1 MEQEL
6 FARAPIPRAYFKM
19 ALPVVL
25 SMLVSLVYN
34 MVDTWFLAQ
43 TQNTALVAG
52 VSLCA
57 PMFTL
62 MVAMGDIF
70 GLGGSSLISRLLGQ
84 GEKQRVRHVSAFCC
98 YGAILWGVLIGAV
111 MLLLRHPILSLLGAK
126 SDTMDSAMA
135 YYCYLALGAPAIIF
149 TLVPSNILRT
159 EGMAVASMV
168 GSITGAL
175 VNIVLDP
182 IFIFGLNMD
191 AGGAALATVLSNVV
205 SAVMFI
211 VLLCTKSRRLS
222 MGLRDCSVQ
231 GAELREILV
240 IGFPASITNLMQS
253 FAMTLTNRFLL
264 PYGTENVAAL
274 GIALKVNMIVMLI
287 LVGFAFGAQSLLG
300 YNYGANN
307 RDRLRGI
314 LKFDILVELVFS
326 AVMTVL
332 FLIAAPQII
341 RIFMSDESVIRAG
354 SRILRCMVITMP
366 LMGII
371 LVCTTLFQ
379 AAGKGMPAF
388 LLSISR
394 QGVAL
399 LLCMVV
405 LSWLFG
411 FYGVILAQ
419 AAADVVSVLLSLV
432 LLKRSNIFKATPH
445 NCVYGL

>member
-34 MVDTWFLAQ
+34 MVDTWFIAQ

-84 GEKQRVRHVSAFCC
+84 GEEKRVRHVSAFCS
-98 YGAILWGVLIGAV
+98 YGAIVWGVLVGAL
-111 MLLLRHPILSLLGAK
+111 MLIFRQPILHLLGAS

-135 YYCYLALGAPAIIF
+135 YYSYLALGAPAIIF

-168 GSITGAL
+168 GSITGTV
-175 VNIVLDP
+175 VNIILDP
-182 IFIFGLNMD
+182 IFIFGLNMG

-205 SAVMFI
+205 SAVLFI
-211 VLLCTKSRRLS
+211 VLLVTKSQRLS
-222 MGLRDCSVQ
+222 VRPGDCSVQ
-231 GAELREILV
+231 GTELREILV
-240 IGFPASITNLMQS
+240 IGVPASITNLMQS
-253 FAMTLTNRFLL
+253 FAMALTNRFLL

-287 LVGFAFGAQSLLG
+287 MVGFAFGAQPLLG

-307 RDRLRGI
+307 RERLRDI
-314 LKFDILVELVFS
+314 LKFDVLVQLVFS
-326 AVMTVL
+326 VVMTVV
-332 FLIAAPQII
+332 FLISAPQII
-341 RIFMSDESVIRAG
+341 RIFMSDGGVIQAG
-354 SRILRCMVITMP
+354 SQILRCMVITMP

-379 AAGKGMPAF
+379 AAGKAMPAF

-394 QGVAL
+394 QGVVL
-399 LLCMVV
+399 LICMVV
-405 LSWLFG
+405 LSAVFG

-419 AAADVVSVLLSLV
+419 AAADVVSVILALV
-432 LLKRSNIFKATPH
+432 LLKRSNILK
-445 NCVYGL
+445 

>member
-34 MVDTWFLAQ
+34 MVDTWFIAQ

-84 GEKQRVRHVSAFCC
+84 GEEKRVRHVSAFCS
-98 YGAILWGVLIGAV
+98 YGAIVWGVLVGAL
-111 MLLLRHPILSLLGAK
+111 MLIFRQPILHLLGAS

-135 YYCYLALGAPAIIF
+135 YYSYLALGAPAIIF

-175 VNIVLDP
+175 VNMILDP
-182 IFIFGLNMD
+182 IFIFGLNMG

-205 SAVMFI
+205 SAVLLM
-211 VLLCTKSRRLS
+211 VLLVAKSQRLS
-222 MGLRDCSVQ
+222 MRLRDCPVQ
-231 GAELREILV
+231 RTELREILV
-240 IGFPASITNLMQS
+240 IGVPASITNLMQS

-287 LVGFAFGAQSLLG
+287 MVGFAFGAQPLLG

-307 RDRLRGI
+307 RERLRDI
-314 LKFDILVELVFS
+314 LKFDVLVQLVFS
-326 AVMTVL
+326 VVMTVV
-332 FLIAAPQII
+332 FLISAPQII
-341 RIFMSDESVIRAG
+341 RIFMSDGGVIQAG

-379 AAGKGMPAF
+379 AAGKAMPAF

-399 LLCMVV
+399 LICMVV
-405 LSWLFG
+405 LSAVFG

-419 AAADVVSVLLSLV
+419 AAADVVSVILALV
-432 LLKRSNIFKATPH
+432 LLKRSDILK
-445 NCVYGL
+445 

>member
-6 FARAPIPRAYFKM
+6 FEKAPVSKAYFKM
-19 ALPVVL
+19 ALPVVM
-25 SMLVSLVYN
+25 SMLVSLVYT
-34 MVDTWFLAQ
+34 MVDTWFIAQ
-43 TQNTALVAG
+43 TQDTALVAG

-70 GLGGSSLISRLLGQ
+70 GLGGSSLISRLLGK
-84 GEKQRVRHVSAFCC
+84 GEEQRVRHVSAFCC
-98 YGAILWGVLIGAV
+98 YGALLWGVLVGAV
-111 MLLLRHPILSLLGAK
+111 MLLLRTPILMLLGAK
-126 SDTMDSAMA
+126 SDTMDSAAA
-135 YYCYLALGAPAIIF
+135 YYSYLALGAPAVIF

-159 EGMAVASMV
+159 EGMAMASMV

-182 IFIFGLNMD
+182 IFLFGLNMG

-211 VLLCTKSRRLS
+211 VLLATRSKKLS
-222 MGLRDCSVQ
+222 MRLRDCSVQ
-231 GAELREILV
+231 GAVLREILV

-253 FAMTLTNRFLL
+253 FAMMLTNRFLL

-287 LVGFAFGAQSLLG
+287 MVGFAFGAQPLLG
-300 YNYGANN
+300 YNYGAGN
-307 RDRLRGI
+307 RARLREI
-314 LKFDILVELVFS
+314 LKFDVLVQLVFS
-326 AVMTVL
+326 GVMTVL
-332 FLIAAPQII
+332 FLWLAPHII
-341 RIFMSDESVIRAG
+341 RIFMSDAGVVQAG

-379 AAGKGMPAF
+379 AAGKAMPAF

-419 AAADVVSVLLSLV
+419 AAADAVSFLLALV
-432 LLKRSNIFKATPH
+432 LLKRSK
-445 NCVYGL
+445 LL

>member
-34 MVDTWFLAQ
+34 MVDTWFIAQ

-70 GLGGSSLISRLLGQ
+70 GLGGSTLISRLLGQ
-84 GEKQRVRHVSAFCC
+84 GEEKRVRHVSAFCS
-98 YGAILWGVLIGAV
+98 YGAIVWGVLVGAL
-111 MLLLRHPILSLLGAK
+111 MLIFRQPILHLLGAS

-135 YYCYLALGAPAIIF
+135 YYSYLALGAPAIIF

-168 GSITGAL
+168 GSITGTV
-175 VNIVLDP
+175 VNIILDP
-182 IFIFGLNMD
+182 IFIFGLNMG

-205 SAVMFI
+205 SAVLLI
-211 VLLCTKSRRLS
+211 VLLVTKSQRLS
-222 MGLRDCSVQ
+222 VRPGDCSVQ
-231 GAELREILV
+231 GTELREILV
-240 IGFPASITNLMQS
+240 IGVPASITNLMQS
-253 FAMTLTNRFLL
+253 FAMALTNRFLL

-287 LVGFAFGAQSLLG
+287 MVGFAFGAQPLLG

-307 RDRLRGI
+307 RERLRDI
-314 LKFDILVELVFS
+314 LKFDVLVQLVFS
-326 AVMTVL
+326 VVMTVV
-332 FLIAAPQII
+332 FLISAPQII
-341 RIFMSDESVIRAG
+341 RMFMSDGGVIQAG
-354 SRILRCMVITMP
+354 SRILRCMVISMP

-379 AAGKGMPAF
+379 AAGKAMPAF

-399 LLCMVV
+399 LICMVV
-405 LSWLFG
+405 LSAVFG

-419 AAADVVSVLLSLV
+419 AAADVVSVILALV
-432 LLKRSNIFKATPH
+432 LLKRSNILK
-445 NCVYGL
+445 

>member
-6 FARAPIPRAYFKM
+6 FARATIPRAYFKM

-34 MVDTWFLAQ
+34 MVDTWFIAQ

-84 GEKQRVRHVSAFCC
+84 GEEKRVRHVSAFCS
-98 YGAILWGVLIGAV
+98 YGAIVWGVLVGAL
-111 MLLLRHPILSLLGAK
+111 MLIFRQPILHLLGAS

-135 YYCYLALGAPAIIF
+135 YYSYLALGAPVIIF

-168 GSITGAL
+168 GSITGTV
-175 VNIVLDP
+175 VNIILDP
-182 IFIFGLNMD
+182 IFIFGLNMG

-205 SAVMFI
+205 SAVLLV
-211 VLLCTKSRRLS
+211 VLLVAKSQRLS
-222 MGLRDCSVQ
+222 VRPGDCSVQ
-231 GAELREILV
+231 GTELREILV
-240 IGFPASITNLMQS
+240 IGVPASITNLMQS

-287 LVGFAFGAQSLLG
+287 MVGFAFGAQPLLG

-307 RDRLRGI
+307 RERLRDI
-314 LKFDILVELVFS
+314 LKFDVLVQLVFS
-326 AVMTVL
+326 VLMTVV
-332 FLIAAPQII
+332 FLISAPQII
-341 RIFMSDESVIRAG
+341 RIFMSDGGVIQAG
-354 SRILRCMVITMP
+354 SRILRCMVISMP

-379 AAGKGMPAF
+379 AAGKAMPAF

-399 LLCMVV
+399 LICMVV
-405 LSWLFG
+405 LSAVFG

-419 AAADVVSVLLSLV
+419 AAADVVSVILALV
-432 LLKRSNIFKATPH
+432 LLKRSNILK
-445 NCVYGL
+445 

>member
-19 ALPVVL
+19 TLPVVL

-34 MVDTWFLAQ
+34 MVDTWFIAQ

-70 GLGGSSLISRLLGQ
+70 GLGGSTLISRLLGQ
-84 GEKQRVRHVSAFCC
+84 GEEKRVRHVSAFCS
-98 YGAILWGVLIGAV
+98 YGAIVWGVLVGAL
-111 MLLLRHPILSLLGAK
+111 MLIFRQPILHLLGAS

-135 YYCYLALGAPAIIF
+135 YYSYLALGAPAIIF

-168 GSITGAL
+168 GSITGTV
-175 VNIVLDP
+175 VNIILDP
-182 IFIFGLNMD
+182 IFIFGLNMG

-205 SAVMFI
+205 SAVRLA
-211 VLLCTKSRRLS
+211 VLLVTKSQRLS
-222 MGLRDCSVQ
+222 VRPGDCSVQ
-231 GAELREILV
+231 GTELREILV
-240 IGFPASITNLMQS
+240 IGVPASITNLMQS

-287 LVGFAFGAQSLLG
+287 MVGFAFGAQPLLG

-307 RDRLRGI
+307 RERLRDI
-314 LKFDILVELVFS
+314 LKFDVLVQLVFS
-326 AVMTVL
+326 VVMTGV
-332 FLIAAPQII
+332 FLISAPQII
-341 RIFMSDESVIRAG
+341 RIFMSDGGVIQAG

-379 AAGKGMPAF
+379 AAGKAMPAF

-399 LLCMVV
+399 LICMMV
-405 LSWLFG
+405 LSAVFG

-419 AAADVVSVLLSLV
+419 AAADVVSVILALV
-432 LLKRSNIFKATPH
+432 LLKRSDILK
-445 NCVYGL
+445 

>member
-6 FARAPIPRAYFKM
+6 FEKAPVSKAYFKM
-19 ALPVVL
+19 ALPVVM

-34 MVDTWFLAQ
+34 MVDTWFIAQ
-43 TQNTALVAG
+43 TQDTALVAG

-70 GLGGSSLISRLLGQ
+70 GLGGSSLLSRLLGK
-84 GEKQRVRHVSAFCC
+84 GEEQRVRHVSAFCC
-98 YGAILWGVLIGAV
+98 YGALLWGILVGAV
-111 MLLLRHPILSLLGAK
+111 MLLLRTPILTLLGAK
-126 SDTMDSAMA
+126 SDTMDSATA
-135 YYCYLALGAPAIIF
+135 YYNYLALGAPAVIF

-159 EGMAVASMV
+159 EGMAMASMV
-168 GSITGAL
+168 GSVTGAL

-182 IFIFGLNMD
+182 IFIFGLNMG

-211 VLLCTKSRRLS
+211 VLLATRSKKLS
-222 MGLRDCSVQ
+222 MRLRDCSVQ

-253 FAMTLTNRFLL
+253 FAMMLTNRFLL

-287 LVGFAFGAQSLLG
+287 MVGFAFGAQPLLG
-300 YNYGANN
+300 YNYGAGN
-307 RDRLRGI
+307 RDRLREI
-314 LKFDILVELVFS
+314 LKFDVLVQLVFS
-326 AVMTVL
+326 GVMTVL
-332 FLIAAPQII
+332 FLWLAPHII
-341 RIFMSDESVIRAG
+341 RIFMSDAGVVQAG
-354 SRILRCMVITMP
+354 SRILRCMVLTMP

-379 AAGKGMPAF
+379 ATGKAMPAF

-419 AAADVVSVLLSLV
+419 AAADAVSFLLALV
-432 LLKRSNIFKATPH
+432 LLKRSGI
-445 NCVYGL
+445 L

>member
-34 MVDTWFLAQ
+34 MVDTWFIAQ

-84 GEKQRVRHVSAFCC
+84 GEEKRVRHVSAFCS
-98 YGAILWGVLIGAV
+98 YGAIVWGVLVGAL
-111 MLLLRHPILSLLGAK
+111 MLIFRQPILHLLGAS

-135 YYCYLALGAPAIIF
+135 YYSYLALGAPAIIF

-175 VNIVLDP
+175 VNMILDP
-182 IFIFGLNMD
+182 IFIFGLNMG

-205 SAVMFI
+205 SAALLM
-211 VLLCTKSRRLS
+211 VLLVAKSQRLS
-222 MGLRDCSVQ
+222 MRLRDCPVQ
-231 GAELREILV
+231 RTELREILV
-240 IGFPASITNLMQS
+240 IGVPASITNLMQS

-287 LVGFAFGAQSLLG
+287 MVGFAFGAQPLLG

-307 RDRLRGI
+307 RKRLRGI
-314 LKFDILVELVFS
+314 LKFDVLVQLAFS
-326 AVMTVL
+326 VVMTVV
-332 FLIAAPQII
+332 FLIFAPQII
-341 RIFMSDESVIRAG
+341 RIFMSDSGVMQAG

-379 AAGKGMPAF
+379 AAGKAMPAF

-399 LLCMVV
+399 LVCMVV
-405 LSWLFG
+405 LSAVFG
-411 FYGVILAQ
+411 LYGVILAQ
-419 AAADVVSVLLSLV
+419 AAADVASVILALV
-432 LLKRSNIFKATPH
+432 LLKRSNILK
-445 NCVYGL
+445 

>member
-34 MVDTWFLAQ
+34 MVDTWFIAQ

-84 GEKQRVRHVSAFCC
+84 GEEQRVRHVSAFCC
-98 YGAILWGVLIGAV
+98 CGAILWGVFIGAL
-111 MLLLRHPILSLLGAK
+111 MLLFRQPILTLLGAK
-126 SDTMDSAMA
+126 GDTMDSAMA
-135 YYCYLALGAPAIIF
+135 YYCYLALGAPAIVF

-182 IFIFGLNMD
+182 IFIFVLNMG

-211 VLLCTKSRRLS
+211 VLLCTKSQRLS
-222 MGLRDCSVQ
+222 MRPRDCSVQ
-231 GAELREILV
+231 GTELREILV

-287 LVGFAFGAQSLLG
+287 LVGFAFGAQPLLG

-307 RDRLRGI
+307 RERLRGI
-314 LKFDILVELVFS
+314 LKFDVLVELVFS
-326 AVMTVL
+326 VVMTVL

-341 RIFMSDESVIRAG
+341 RIFMSDEGVIQAG

-379 AAGKGMPAF
+379 AAGKAMPAF

-399 LLCMVV
+399 LICMVV
-405 LSWLFG
+405 LSALFG

-419 AAADVVSVLLSLV
+419 AAADVVSVILALV
-432 LLKRSNIFKATPH
+432 LLNRSKIMK
-445 NCVYGL
+445 YGYRL

>member
-34 MVDTWFLAQ
+34 MVDTWFIAQ

-84 GEKQRVRHVSAFCC
+84 GEEKRVRHVSAFCS
-98 YGAILWGVLIGAV
+98 YGAIVWGVLVGAL
-111 MLLLRHPILSLLGAK
+111 MLIFRQPILHLLGAS

-135 YYCYLALGAPAIIF
+135 YYSYLALGAPVIIF

-168 GSITGAL
+168 GSITGTV
-175 VNIVLDP
+175 VNIILDP
-182 IFIFGLNMD
+182 IFILGLNMG

-205 SAVMFI
+205 SAVLLI
-211 VLLCTKSRRLS
+211 VLLVTKSQRLS
-222 MGLRDCSVQ
+222 VRPGDCSVQ
-231 GAELREILV
+231 GKELREILV
-240 IGFPASITNLMQS
+240 IGVPASITNLMQS

-274 GIALKVNMIVMLI
+274 GIALKVNMIVLLI
-287 LVGFAFGAQSLLG
+287 MVGFAFGAQPLLG

-307 RDRLRGI
+307 RERLRDI
-314 LKFDILVELVFS
+314 LKFDVLVQLVFS
-326 AVMTVL
+326 VVMTVV
-332 FLIAAPQII
+332 FLISAPQII
-341 RIFMSDESVIRAG
+341 RIFMSDGGVIQAG

-379 AAGKGMPAF
+379 AAGKAMPAF

-405 LSWLFG
+405 LSAVFG
-411 FYGVILAQ
+411 LYGVILAQ
-419 AAADVVSVLLSLV
+419 AAADVVSVILALV
-432 LLKRSNIFKATPH
+432 LLRRSNILK
-445 NCVYGL
+445 

>member
-34 MVDTWFLAQ
+34 MVDTWFIAQ

-84 GEKQRVRHVSAFCC
+84 GEEKRVRHVSAFCS
-98 YGAILWGVLIGAV
+98 YGAIVWGVLVGAL
-111 MLLLRHPILSLLGAK
+111 MLIFRQPILHLLGAS

-135 YYCYLALGAPAIIF
+135 YYSYLALGAPAIIF

-168 GSITGAL
+168 GSITGTV
-175 VNIVLDP
+175 VNIILDP
-182 IFIFGLNMD
+182 IFIFGLNMG

-205 SAVMFI
+205 SAVLFI
-211 VLLCTKSRRLS
+211 VLLVTKSQRLS
-222 MGLRDCSVQ
+222 VRPGDCSVQ
-231 GAELREILV
+231 GTELREILV
-240 IGFPASITNLMQS
+240 IGVPASITNLMQS
-253 FAMTLTNRFLL
+253 FAMALTNRFLL

-287 LVGFAFGAQSLLG
+287 MVGFAFGAQPLLG

-307 RDRLRGI
+307 RERLRDI
-314 LKFDILVELVFS
+314 LKFDVLVQLVFS
-326 AVMTVL
+326 VVMTVV
-332 FLIAAPQII
+332 FLISAPQII
-341 RIFMSDESVIRAG
+341 RIFMSNGGVIQAG

-379 AAGKGMPAF
+379 AAGKAMPAF

-399 LLCMVV
+399 LICMVV
-405 LSWLFG
+405 LSAVFG

-419 AAADVVSVLLSLV
+419 AAADVVSVILALV
-432 LLKRSNIFKATPH
+432 LLRRSNILK
-445 NCVYGL
+445 

>member
-34 MVDTWFLAQ
+34 MVDTWFIAQ

-84 GEKQRVRHVSAFCC
+84 GEEKRVRHVSAFCS
-98 YGAILWGVLIGAV
+98 YGAIVWGVLVGAL
-111 MLLLRHPILSLLGAK
+111 MLIFRQPILHLLGAS

-135 YYCYLALGAPAIIF
+135 YYSYLALGAPAIIF

-175 VNIVLDP
+175 VNMILDP
-182 IFIFGLNMD
+182 IFIFGLNMG

-205 SAVMFI
+205 SAVLLV
-211 VLLCTKSRRLS
+211 VLLVAKSQRLS
-222 MGLRDCSVQ
+222 MRLRDCPVQ
-231 GAELREILV
+231 GTELREILV
-240 IGFPASITNLMQS
+240 IGVPASITNLMQS

-287 LVGFAFGAQSLLG
+287 MVGFAFGAQPLLG

-307 RDRLRGI
+307 RERLRGI
-314 LKFDILVELVFS
+314 LKFDVLVQLVFS
-326 AVMTVL
+326 VVMTVV
-332 FLIAAPQII
+332 FLIFAPQII
-341 RIFMSDESVIRAG
+341 RIFMSDGGVIQAG

-366 LMGII
+366 MMGII

-379 AAGKGMPAF
+379 AAGKAMPAF

-405 LSWLFG
+405 LSAVFG

-419 AAADVVSVLLSLV
+419 AAADAVSVVLALV
-432 LLKRSNIFKATPH
+432 LLRHSNILK
-445 NCVYGL
+445 

>member
-34 MVDTWFLAQ
+34 MVDTWFIAQ

-84 GEKQRVRHVSAFCC
+84 GEEKRVRHVSAFCS
-98 YGAILWGVLIGAV
+98 YGAIVWGVLVGAL
-111 MLLLRHPILSLLGAK
+111 MLIFRQPILHLLGAS

-135 YYCYLALGAPAIIF
+135 YYSYLALGAPAIIF

-168 GSITGAL
+168 GSITGTV
-175 VNIVLDP
+175 VNIILDP
-182 IFIFGLNMD
+182 IFIFGLNMG

-205 SAVMFI
+205 SAVLFI
-211 VLLCTKSRRLS
+211 VLLVTKSQRLS
-222 MGLRDCSVQ
+222 VRPGDCSVQ
-231 GAELREILV
+231 GTELREILV
-240 IGFPASITNLMQS
+240 IGVPASITNLMQS
-253 FAMTLTNRFLL
+253 FAMALTNRFLL

-287 LVGFAFGAQSLLG
+287 MVGFAFGAQPLLG

-307 RDRLRGI
+307 RERLRDI
-314 LKFDILVELVFS
+314 LKFDVLVQLVFS
-326 AVMTVL
+326 VVMTVV
-332 FLIAAPQII
+332 FLISAPQII
-341 RIFMSDESVIRAG
+341 RIFMSDGGVIQAG

-379 AAGKGMPAF
+379 AAGKAMPAF

-399 LLCMVV
+399 LICMVV
-405 LSWLFG
+405 FSAVFG

-419 AAADVVSVLLSLV
+419 AAADVVSVILALV
-432 LLKRSNIFKATPH
+432 LLKRSNILK
-445 NCVYGL
+445 

>member
-34 MVDTWFLAQ
+34 MVDTWFIAQ

-84 GEKQRVRHVSAFCC
+84 GEEKRVRHVSAFCS
-98 YGAILWGVLIGAV
+98 YGAIVWGVLVGAL
-111 MLLLRHPILSLLGAK
+111 MLIFRQPILHLLGAS

-135 YYCYLALGAPAIIF
+135 YYSYLALGAPAIIF

-168 GSITGAL
+168 GSITGTV
-175 VNIVLDP
+175 VNIILDP
-182 IFIFGLNMD
+182 IFIFGLNMG

-205 SAVMFI
+205 SAVLFI
-211 VLLCTKSRRLS
+211 VLLVTKSQRLS
-222 MGLRDCSVQ
+222 VRPGDCSVQ
-231 GAELREILV
+231 GTELREILV
-240 IGFPASITNLMQS
+240 IGVPASITNLMQS

-287 LVGFAFGAQSLLG
+287 MVGFAFGAQPLLG

-307 RDRLRGI
+307 RERLRDI
-314 LKFDILVELVFS
+314 LKFDVLVQLVFS
-326 AVMTVL
+326 VVMTVV
-332 FLIAAPQII
+332 FLISAPQII
-341 RIFMSDESVIRAG
+341 RIFMSDGGVIQAG

-379 AAGKGMPAF
+379 AAGKAMPAF

-399 LLCMVV
+399 LICMVV
-405 LSWLFG
+405 LSAVFG

-419 AAADVVSVLLSLV
+419 AAADVVSVIMALV
-432 LLKRSNIFKATPH
+432 LLKRSNILK
-445 NCVYGL
+445 

>member
-34 MVDTWFLAQ
+34 MVDTWFIAQ

-84 GEKQRVRHVSAFCC
+84 GEEKRVRHVSAFCS
-98 YGAILWGVLIGAV
+98 YGAIVWGVLVGAL
-111 MLLLRHPILSLLGAK
+111 MLIFRQPILHLLGAS

-135 YYCYLALGAPAIIF
+135 YYSYLALGAPVIIF

-159 EGMAVASMV
+159 DGMAVASMV
-168 GSITGAL
+168 GSITGTV
-175 VNIVLDP
+175 VNIILDP
-182 IFIFGLNMD
+182 IFIFGLNMG

-205 SAVMFI
+205 SAVLFI
-211 VLLCTKSRRLS
+211 VLLVTKSQRLS
-222 MGLRDCSVQ
+222 VRPGDCSVQ
-231 GAELREILV
+231 GTELREILV
-240 IGFPASITNLMQS
+240 IGVPASITNLMQS

-287 LVGFAFGAQSLLG
+287 MVGFAFGAQPLLG

-307 RDRLRGI
+307 RERLRDI
-314 LKFDILVELVFS
+314 LKFDVLVQLVFS
-326 AVMTVL
+326 VVMTVV
-332 FLIAAPQII
+332 FLISAPQII
-341 RIFMSDESVIRAG
+341 RIFMSDGGVIQAG

-379 AAGKGMPAF
+379 AAGKAMPAF

-399 LLCMVV
+399 LICMVV
-405 LSWLFG
+405 LSAVFG

-419 AAADVVSVLLSLV
+419 AAADVLSVILALV
-432 LLKRSNIFKATPH
+432 LLKRSNILK
-445 NCVYGL
+445 

>member
-34 MVDTWFLAQ
+34 MVDTWFIAQ

-70 GLGGSSLISRLLGQ
+70 GLGGSSLISRLLGK
-84 GEKQRVRHVSAFCC
+84 GEVQRVRHVSAFCC
-98 YGAILWGVLIGAV
+98 YGAILWGAFIGAL
-111 MLLLRHPILSLLGAK
+111 MLIFRQPILTLLGAK
-126 SDTMDSAMA
+126 SDTVDSAAA
-135 YYCYLALGAPAIIF
+135 YYSYLALGAPAIIF

-159 EGMAVASMV
+159 EGMATASMV

-175 VNIVLDP
+175 VNIALDP
-182 IFIFGLNMD
+182 IFIFGLNMG

-205 SAVMFI
+205 SAILFI
-211 VLLCTKSRRLS
+211 VLLCTKSQRLS
-222 MGLRDCSVQ
+222 MQLRDCSVQ
-231 GAELREILV
+231 GTELREILV

-253 FAMTLTNRFLL
+253 FAMMLTNRFLL
-264 PYGTENVAAL
+264 PYGTEQVAAL

-287 LVGFAFGAQSLLG
+287 MVGFAFGAQPLLG
-300 YNYGANN
+300 YNYGAGNGA
-307 RDRLRGI
+307 RLRGI
-314 LKFDILVELVFS
+314 IQFDVLVELVFS
-326 AVMTVL
+326 LGMTAV
-332 FLIAAPQII
+332 FLAAAPHII
-341 RIFMSDESVIRAG
+341 RIFMPDSGVIQAG
-354 SRILRCMVITMP
+354 STILRCMVITMP

-379 AAGKGMPAF
+379 AAGKAMPAF

-399 LLCMVV
+399 LVCMVV
-405 LSWLFG
+405 LSRLFG

-419 AAADVVSVLLSLV
+419 AAADVISAVLALG
-432 LLKRSNIFKATPH
+432 LLWRSNILK
-445 NCVYGL
+445 

>member
-25 SMLVSLVYN
+25 SMLVSLIYN
-34 MVDTWFLAQ
+34 MVDTWFIAQ

-84 GEKQRVRHVSAFCC
+84 GEEKRVRHVSAFCS
-98 YGAILWGVLIGAV
+98 YGAIIWGVLVGAL
-111 MLLLRHPILSLLGAK
+111 MLIFRQPILRLLGAS
-126 SDTMDSAMA
+126 SDTMDSATD
-135 YYCYLALGAPAIIF
+135 YFCYLALGAPAIIF

-168 GSITGAL
+168 GSITGAV
-175 VNIVLDP
+175 VNIILDP
-182 IFIFGLNMD
+182 IFIFGLDMG

-205 SAVMFI
+205 SSVLFI
-211 VLLCTKSRRLS
+211 VLLATKSQRLS
-222 MGLRDCSVQ
+222 VRLRDCSVQ
-231 GAELREILV
+231 GTELREILV
-240 IGFPASITNLMQS
+240 IGVPASITNLMQS

-287 LVGFAFGAQSLLG
+287 MVGVAFGAQPLLG

-307 RDRLRGI
+307 RERLRGL
-314 LKFDILVELVFS
+314 LKFDVLVQLVFS
-326 AVMTVL
+326 VVMTVV
-332 FLIAAPQII
+332 FLISAPQII
-341 RIFMSDESVIRAG
+341 RIFMSDSGVIQAG

-379 AAGKGMPAF
+379 SAGKAMPAF

-405 LSWLFG
+405 LSAVFG

-419 AAADVVSVLLSLV
+419 AAADVVSVILALV
-432 LLKRSNIFKATPH
+432 LLRRSNILK
-445 NCVYGL
+445 

>member
-34 MVDTWFLAQ
+34 MVDTWFIAQ

-84 GEKQRVRHVSAFCC
+84 GKEERVRHVSAFCS
-98 YGAILWGVLIGAV
+98 YGAIIWGVLVGAL
-111 MLLLRHPILSLLGAK
+111 MLIFRQPILGLLGAS
-126 SDTMDSAMA
+126 SDTMDSATD
-135 YYCYLALGAPAIIF
+135 YFCYLALGTPAIIF

-168 GSITGAL
+168 GSITGAV
-175 VNIVLDP
+175 VNIILDP
-182 IFIFGLNMD
+182 IFIFGLNMG

-205 SAVMFI
+205 SSVLFI
-211 VLLCTKSRRLS
+211 VLLATKSQRLS
-222 MGLRDCSVQ
+222 MRLRDCSVQ
-231 GAELREILV
+231 GTELREILV
-240 IGFPASITNLMQS
+240 IGVPASITNLMQS

-287 LVGFAFGAQSLLG
+287 MVGFAFGAQPLLG

-307 RDRLRGI
+307 RERLRGI
-314 LKFDILVELVFS
+314 LKFDVLVQLVFS
-326 AVMTVL
+326 VVMTVV
-332 FLIAAPQII
+332 FLIFAPQII
-341 RIFMSDESVIRAG
+341 RIFMSDSGVIQAG

-379 AAGKGMPAF
+379 SAGKAMPAF

-405 LSWLFG
+405 LSAMFG

-419 AAADVVSVLLSLV
+419 AAADVVSVILALV
-432 LLKRSNIFKATPH
+432 LLRRSNILK
-445 NCVYGL
+445 

>member
-6 FARAPIPRAYFKM
+6 FARAPIPRAYFQM

-34 MVDTWFLAQ
+34 MVDTWFIAQ

-84 GEKQRVRHVSAFCC
+84 GEEKRVRHVSAFCSF
-98 YGAILWGVLIGAV
+98 GAIVWGVLVGAL
-111 MLLLRHPILSLLGAK
+111 MLIFRQPILRLLGAS

-135 YYCYLALGAPAIIF
+135 YYSYLALGAPAIIF

-168 GSITGAL
+168 GSITGAV
-175 VNIVLDP
+175 VNIILDP
-182 IFIFGLNMD
+182 IFIFGLNMG

-205 SAVMFI
+205 SAVLFI
-211 VLLCTKSRRLS
+211 VLLVTKSQRLS
-222 MGLRDCSVQ
+222 MRLRDCSVQ
-231 GAELREILV
+231 GTELREILV
-240 IGFPASITNLMQS
+240 IGVPASITNLMQS

-287 LVGFAFGAQSLLG
+287 MVGFAFGAQPLLG

-307 RDRLRGI
+307 RERLRGL
-314 LKFDILVELVFS
+314 LKFDILVQLVF
-326 AVMTVL
+326 AVVMTVV
-332 FLIAAPQII
+332 FLIFAPQII
-341 RIFMSDESVIRAG
+341 RVFMSDGGVIRAG

-379 AAGKGMPAF
+379 AAGKAMPAF

-399 LLCMVV
+399 LICMVV
-405 LSWLFG
+405 LSAVFG

-419 AAADVVSVLLSLV
+419 AAADVVSFILALV
-432 LLKRSNIFKATPH
+432 LLNRSKILK
-445 NCVYGL
+445 

>member
-34 MVDTWFLAQ
+34 MVDTWFIAQ

-84 GEKQRVRHVSAFCC
+84 GDEKRVRHVSAFCS
-98 YGAILWGVLIGAV
+98 YGAIVWGVLVGAL
-111 MLLLRHPILSLLGAK
+111 MLIFRQPILHLLGAS

-135 YYCYLALGAPAIIF
+135 YYSYLALGAPVIIF

-168 GSITGAL
+168 GSITGTV
-175 VNIVLDP
+175 VNIILDP
-182 IFIFGLNMD
+182 IFIFGLNMG

-205 SAVMFI
+205 SAVLFI
-211 VLLCTKSRRLS
+211 VLLVAKSQRLS
-222 MGLRDCSVQ
+222 VRPGDCSVQ
-231 GAELREILV
+231 GTELREILV
-240 IGFPASITNLMQS
+240 IGVPASITNLMQS
-253 FAMTLTNRFLL
+253 FAMALTNRFLL

-287 LVGFAFGAQSLLG
+287 MVGFAFGAQPLLG

-307 RDRLRGI
+307 RERLRDI
-314 LKFDILVELVFS
+314 LKFDVLVQLVFS
-326 AVMTVL
+326 VLMTVV
-332 FLIAAPQII
+332 FLISAPQII
-341 RIFMSDESVIRAG
+341 RIFMSDGGVIQAG

-379 AAGKGMPAF
+379 AAGKAMPAF

-399 LLCMVV
+399 LICMVV
-405 LSWLFG
+405 LSAVFG

-419 AAADVVSVLLSLV
+419 AAADVVSVILALV
-432 LLKRSNIFKATPH
+432 LLKRSNILK
-445 NCVYGL
+445 

>member
-34 MVDTWFLAQ
+34 MVDTWFIAQ

-62 MVAMGDIF
+62 LVAMGDIF

-182 IFIFGLNMD
+182 IFIFGLNMG

-287 LVGFAFGAQSLLG
+287 LVGFAFGAQPLLG

-432 LLKRSNIFKATPH
+432 LLKRSNILK
-445 NCVYGL
+445 

>member
-6 FARAPIPRAYFKM
+6 FARATIPRAYFKM

-34 MVDTWFLAQ
+34 MVDTWFIAQ

-84 GEKQRVRHVSAFCC
+84 GEEKRVRHVSAFCS
-98 YGAILWGVLIGAV
+98 YGAIVWGVLVGAL
-111 MLLLRHPILSLLGAK
+111 MLIFRQPILHLLGAS

-135 YYCYLALGAPAIIF
+135 YYSYLALGAPAIIF

-175 VNIVLDP
+175 VNMILDP
-182 IFIFGLNMD
+182 IFIFGLNMG

-205 SAVMFI
+205 SAALLM
-211 VLLCTKSRRLS
+211 VLLVAKSQRLS
-222 MGLRDCSVQ
+222 MRLRDCPVQ
-231 GAELREILV
+231 RTELREILV
-240 IGFPASITNLMQS
+240 IGVPASITNLMQS

-287 LVGFAFGAQSLLG
+287 MVGFAFGAQPLLG

-307 RDRLRGI
+307 RERLRGI
-314 LKFDILVELVFS
+314 LKFDVLVQLVFS
-326 AVMTVL
+326 VVMTVV
-332 FLIAAPQII
+332 FLIFAPQII
-341 RIFMSDESVIRAG
+341 RIFMSDGGVMQAG

-379 AAGKGMPAF
+379 AAGKAMPAF

-405 LSWLFG
+405 LSAVFG

-419 AAADVVSVLLSLV
+419 AAADVVSVILALV
-432 LLKRSNIFKATPH
+432 LLRRSNILK
-445 NCVYGL
+445 

>member
-34 MVDTWFLAQ
+34 MVDTWFIAQ

-84 GEKQRVRHVSAFCC
+84 GEEKRVRHVSAFCS
-98 YGAILWGVLIGAV
+98 YGAIVWGVLVGAL
-111 MLLLRHPILSLLGAK
+111 MLIFRQPILHLLGAS

-135 YYCYLALGAPAIIF
+135 YYSYLALGAPAIIF

-168 GSITGAL
+168 GSITGTV
-175 VNIVLDP
+175 VNIILDP
-182 IFIFGLNMD
+182 IFIFGLNMG

-205 SAVMFI
+205 SAVLLV
-211 VLLCTKSRRLS
+211 VLLVTKSQQLS
-222 MGLRDCSVQ
+222 VRPGDCSVQ
-231 GAELREILV
+231 GKELREILV
-240 IGFPASITNLMQS
+240 IGVPASITNLMQS
-253 FAMTLTNRFLL
+253 FAMALTNRFLL

-287 LVGFAFGAQSLLG
+287 MVGFAFGAQPLLG

-307 RDRLRGI
+307 RERLRDI
-314 LKFDILVELVFS
+314 LKFDVLVQLVFS
-326 AVMTVL
+326 VVMTVV
-332 FLIAAPQII
+332 FLISAPQII
-341 RIFMSDESVIRAG
+341 RIFMSDGGVIQAG

-379 AAGKGMPAF
+379 AAGKAMPAF

-399 LLCMVV
+399 LICVVV
-405 LSWLFG
+405 LSAVFG

-419 AAADVVSVLLSLV
+419 AAADVVSVILALV
-432 LLKRSNIFKATPH
+432 LLKRSNILK
-445 NCVYGL
+445 

>member
-98 YGAILWGVLIGAV
+98 YGAILWGVLIGAL

-182 IFIFGLNMD
+182 IFIFGLNMG

-287 LVGFAFGAQSLLG
+287 LVGFAFGAQPLLG

>member
-34 MVDTWFLAQ
+34 MVDTWFIAQ

-84 GEKQRVRHVSAFCC
+84 GEEKRVRHVSAFCS
-98 YGAILWGVLIGAV
+98 YGAIVWGVLVGAL
-111 MLLLRHPILSLLGAK
+111 MLIFRQPILHLLGAS

-135 YYCYLALGAPAIIF
+135 YYSYLALGAPAIIF

-168 GSITGAL
+168 GSITGTV
-175 VNIVLDP
+175 VNIILDP
-182 IFIFGLNMD
+182 IFIFGLNMG

-205 SAVMFI
+205 SAVLFI
-211 VLLCTKSRRLS
+211 VLLVTKSQRLS
-222 MGLRDCSVQ
+222 VRPGDCSVQ
-231 GAELREILV
+231 GTELREILV
-240 IGFPASITNLMQS
+240 IGVPASITNLMQS
-253 FAMTLTNRFLL
+253 FAMALTNRFLL

-287 LVGFAFGAQSLLG
+287 MVGFAFGAQPLLG

-307 RDRLRGI
+307 RERLRDI
-314 LKFDILVELVFS
+314 LKFDVLVQLVFS
-326 AVMTVL
+326 VVMTVV
-332 FLIAAPQII
+332 FLISAPQII
-341 RIFMSDESVIRAG
+341 RIFMSDGGVIQAG
-354 SRILRCMVITMP
+354 SQILRCMVITMP

-379 AAGKGMPAF
+379 AAGKAMPAF

-399 LLCMVV
+399 LICMVV
-405 LSWLFG
+405 LSAVFG

-419 AAADVVSVLLSLV
+419 AAADVVSVILALV
-432 LLKRSNIFKATPH
+432 LLKRSNILK
-445 NCVYGL
+445 

>member
-98 YGAILWGVLIGAV
+98 YGAILWGVLIGAL

-182 IFIFGLNMD
+182 IFIFGLNMG

-287 LVGFAFGAQSLLG
+287 LVGFAFGAQPLLG

-432 LLKRSNIFKATPH
+432 LLKRSNILK
-445 NCVYGL
+445 

>member
-34 MVDTWFLAQ
+34 MVDTWFIAQ

-84 GEKQRVRHVSAFCC
+84 GEEKRVRHVSAFCS
-98 YGAILWGVLIGAV
+98 YGAIVWGVLVGAL
-111 MLLLRHPILSLLGAK
+111 MLIFRQPILRLLGAS

-135 YYCYLALGAPAIIF
+135 YYSYLALGAPAIIF

-168 GSITGAL
+168 GSITGAV
-175 VNIVLDP
+175 VNIILDP
-182 IFIFGLNMD
+182 IFIFGLNMG

-205 SAVMFI
+205 SAVLFI
-211 VLLCTKSRRLS
+211 VLLVTKSQRLS
-222 MGLRDCSVQ
+222 MRLRDCSVQ
-231 GAELREILV
+231 GTELREILV
-240 IGFPASITNLMQS
+240 IGVPASITNLMQS

-287 LVGFAFGAQSLLG
+287 MVGFAFGAQPLLG

-307 RDRLRGI
+307 RERLRGI
-314 LKFDILVELVFS
+314 LKFDVLVQMVFS
-326 AVMTVL
+326 VVMTVV
-332 FLIAAPQII
+332 FLIFAPQII
-341 RIFMSDESVIRAG
+341 RIFMSDGGVIQAG

-379 AAGKGMPAF
+379 AAGKAMPAF

-399 LLCMVV
+399 LICMVV
-405 LSWLFG
+405 LSAVFG

-419 AAADVVSVLLSLV
+419 AAADVVSVILALV
-432 LLKRSNIFKATPH
+432 LLNRSKI
-445 NCVYGL
+445 LQ

>member
-34 MVDTWFLAQ
+34 MVDTWFIAQ

-84 GEKQRVRHVSAFCC
+84 GEEKRVRHVSAFCS
-98 YGAILWGVLIGAV
+98 YGAIVWGVLVGAL
-111 MLLLRHPILSLLGAK
+111 MLIFRQPILHLLGAS

-135 YYCYLALGAPAIIF
+135 YYSYLALGAPAIIF

-168 GSITGAL
+168 GSITGAV
-175 VNIVLDP
+175 VNMILDP
-182 IFIFGLNMD
+182 IFIFGLNMG

-205 SAVMFI
+205 SAVLLV
-211 VLLCTKSRRLS
+211 VLLVAKSQRLS
-222 MGLRDCSVQ
+222 MRLRDCPVQ
-231 GAELREILV
+231 GTELREILV
-240 IGFPASITNLMQS
+240 IGVPASITNLMQS

-287 LVGFAFGAQSLLG
+287 MVGFAFGAQPLLG

-307 RDRLRGI
+307 RERLRDI
-314 LKFDILVELVFS
+314 LKFDVLVQLIFS
-326 AVMTVL
+326 VVMTVV
-332 FLIAAPQII
+332 FLIFAPQII
-341 RIFMSDESVIRAG
+341 RIFMSDGGVIQAG

-379 AAGKGMPAF
+379 AAGKAMPAF

-405 LSWLFG
+405 LSAVFG

-419 AAADVVSVLLSLV
+419 AAADVASVILALV
-432 LLKRSNIFKATPH
+432 LLRRSNILK
-445 NCVYGL
+445 

>member
-34 MVDTWFLAQ
+34 MVDTWFIAQ

-84 GEKQRVRHVSAFCC
+84 GEEKRVRHVSAFCS
-98 YGAILWGVLIGAV
+98 YGAIVWGVLVGAL
-111 MLLLRHPILSLLGAK
+111 MLIFRQPILHLLGAS

-135 YYCYLALGAPAIIF
+135 YYSYLALGAPAIIF

-168 GSITGAL
+168 GSITGAV
-175 VNIVLDP
+175 VNIILDP
-182 IFIFGLNMD
+182 IFIFGLNMG
-191 AGGAALATVLSNVV
+191 AGGAAVATVLSNVV
-205 SAVMFI
+205 SAVLFI
-211 VLLCTKSRRLS
+211 VLLVTKSQRLS
-222 MGLRDCSVQ
+222 MRLRDCSVQ
-231 GAELREILV
+231 GTELREILV
-240 IGFPASITNLMQS
+240 IGVPASITNLMQS

-287 LVGFAFGAQSLLG
+287 MVGFAFGAQPLLG

-307 RDRLRGI
+307 RERLRGL
-314 LKFDILVELVFS
+314 LKFDILVQIVFS
-326 AVMTVL
+326 VVMTVV
-332 FLIAAPQII
+332 FLIFAPQII
-341 RIFMSDESVIRAG
+341 RIFMSDGGVIQAG

-379 AAGKGMPAF
+379 AAGKAMPAF

-399 LLCMVV
+399 LICMVV
-405 LSWLFG
+405 LSAVFG

-419 AAADVVSVLLSLV
+419 AAADVVSFILALV
-432 LLKRSNIFKATPH
+432 LLNRSKI
-445 NCVYGL
+445 LQ

>member
-34 MVDTWFLAQ
+34 MVDTWFIAQ

-84 GEKQRVRHVSAFCC
+84 GEEKRVRHVSAFCS
-98 YGAILWGVLIGAV
+98 YGAIVWGVLVGAL
-111 MLLLRHPILSLLGAK
+111 MLIFRQPILHLLGAS

-135 YYCYLALGAPAIIF
+135 YYSYLALGAPAIIF

-175 VNIVLDP
+175 VNMILDP
-182 IFIFGLNMD
+182 IFIFGLNMG

-205 SAVMFI
+205 SAVLLM
-211 VLLCTKSRRLS
+211 VLLVAKSQRLS
-222 MGLRDCSVQ
+222 MRLRDCPVQ
-231 GAELREILV
+231 RTELREILV
-240 IGFPASITNLMQS
+240 IGVPASITNLMQS

-287 LVGFAFGAQSLLG
+287 MVGFAFGAQPLLG

-307 RDRLRGI
+307 RERLRGI
-314 LKFDILVELVFS
+314 LKFDVLVQLVFS
-326 AVMTVL
+326 VVMTVV
-332 FLIAAPQII
+332 FLIFAPQII
-341 RIFMSDESVIRAG
+341 RIFMSDGGVMQAG

-379 AAGKGMPAF
+379 AAGKAMPAF

-399 LLCMVV
+399 LVCMVV
-405 LSWLFG
+405 LSAVFG
-411 FYGVILAQ
+411 LYGVILAQ
-419 AAADVVSVLLSLV
+419 AAADVASVILALV
-432 LLKRSNIFKATPH
+432 LLKRSNILK
-445 NCVYGL
+445 

>member
-34 MVDTWFLAQ
+34 MVDTWFIAQ

-84 GEKQRVRHVSAFCC
+84 GEEKRVRHVSAFCS
-98 YGAILWGVLIGAV
+98 YGAIVWGVLVGAL
-111 MLLLRHPILSLLGAK
+111 MLIFRQPILHLLGAS

-135 YYCYLALGAPAIIF
+135 YYSYLALGAPVIIF

-168 GSITGAL
+168 GSITGTV
-175 VNIVLDP
+175 VNIILDP
-182 IFIFGLNMD
+182 IFILGLNMG

-205 SAVMFI
+205 SAVLLI
-211 VLLCTKSRRLS
+211 VLLVTKSQRLS
-222 MGLRDCSVQ
+222 VRPGDCSVQ
-231 GAELREILV
+231 GKELREILV
-240 IGFPASITNLMQS
+240 IGVPASITNLMQS

-287 LVGFAFGAQSLLG
+287 MVGFAFGAQPLLG

-307 RDRLRGI
+307 RERLRDI
-314 LKFDILVELVFS
+314 LKFDVLVQLVFS
-326 AVMTVL
+326 VVMTVV
-332 FLIAAPQII
+332 FLISAPQII
-341 RIFMSDESVIRAG
+341 RIFMSDGGVIQAG

-379 AAGKGMPAF
+379 AAGKAMPAF

-399 LLCMVV
+399 LICMVV
-405 LSWLFG
+405 LSAVFG

-419 AAADVVSVLLSLV
+419 AAADVVSVILALV
-432 LLKRSNIFKATPH
+432 LLKRSDILK
-445 NCVYGL
+445 

>member
-34 MVDTWFLAQ
+34 MVDTWFIAQ

-70 GLGGSSLISRLLGQ
+70 GLGGSSLSSRLLGQ
-84 GEKQRVRHVSAFCC
+84 GKEERVRHVSAFCS
-98 YGAILWGVLIGAV
+98 YGAIIWGVLVGAL
-111 MLLLRHPILSLLGAK
+111 MLIFRQPILGLLGAS
-126 SDTMDSAMA
+126 SDTMDSATD
-135 YYCYLALGAPAIIF
+135 YFCYLALGTPAIIF

-168 GSITGAL
+168 GSITGAV
-175 VNIVLDP
+175 VNIILDP
-182 IFIFGLNMD
+182 IFIFGLNMG

-205 SAVMFI
+205 SSVLFI
-211 VLLCTKSRRLS
+211 VLLATKSQRLS
-222 MGLRDCSVQ
+222 MRLRDCSVQ
-231 GAELREILV
+231 GTELREILV
-240 IGFPASITNLMQS
+240 IGVPASITNLMQS

-287 LVGFAFGAQSLLG
+287 MVGFAFGAQPLLG

-307 RDRLRGI
+307 RERLRGI
-314 LKFDILVELVFS
+314 LKFDVLVQLVFS
-326 AVMTVL
+326 VVMTVV
-332 FLIAAPQII
+332 FLIFAPQII
-341 RIFMSDESVIRAG
+341 RIFMSDSGVIQAG

-379 AAGKGMPAF
+379 SAGKAMPAF

-405 LSWLFG
+405 LSAMFG

-419 AAADVVSVLLSLV
+419 AAADVVSVILALV
-432 LLKRSNIFKATPH
+432 LLRRSNILK
-445 NCVYGL
+445 

>member
-34 MVDTWFLAQ
+34 MVDTWFIAQ

-84 GEKQRVRHVSAFCC
+84 GEEKRVRHVSAFCS
-98 YGAILWGVLIGAV
+98 YGAIVWGVLVGTL
-111 MLLLRHPILSLLGAK
+111 MLIFRQPILHLLGAS

-135 YYCYLALGAPAIIF
+135 YYSYLALGAPAIVF

-168 GSITGAL
+168 GSITGTV
-175 VNIVLDP
+175 VNIILDP
-182 IFIFGLNMD
+182 IFIFGLNMG

-205 SAVMFI
+205 SAVLLI
-211 VLLCTKSRRLS
+211 VLLVTKSQRLS
-222 MGLRDCSVQ
+222 VRPGDCSVQ
-231 GAELREILV
+231 GTELREILV
-240 IGFPASITNLMQS
+240 IGVPASITNLMQS

-274 GIALKVNMIVMLI
+274 GIALKVNMIVILI
-287 LVGFAFGAQSLLG
+287 MVGFAFGAQPLLG

-307 RDRLRGI
+307 RERLRDI
-314 LKFDILVELVFS
+314 LKFDVLVQLVFS
-326 AVMTVL
+326 VVMTVV
-332 FLIAAPQII
+332 FLISAPQII
-341 RIFMSDESVIRAG
+341 RIFMSDGGVIQAG

-379 AAGKGMPAF
+379 AAGKAMPAF

-399 LLCMVV
+399 LICMVV
-405 LSWLFG
+405 LSAVFG

-419 AAADVVSVLLSLV
+419 AAADVVSVILALV
-432 LLKRSNIFKATPH
+432 LLKRSNILK
-445 NCVYGL
+445 

>member
-34 MVDTWFLAQ
+34 MVDTWFIAQ

-84 GEKQRVRHVSAFCC
+84 GEEKRVRHVSAFCS
-98 YGAILWGVLIGAV
+98 YGAIVWGVLVGAL
-111 MLLLRHPILSLLGAK
+111 MLIFRQPILHLLGAS

-135 YYCYLALGAPAIIF
+135 YYSYLALGAPAIIF

-168 GSITGAL
+168 GSITGTV
-175 VNIVLDP
+175 VNIILDP
-182 IFIFGLNMD
+182 IFIFGLNMG

-205 SAVMFI
+205 SAVLFI
-211 VLLCTKSRRLS
+211 VLLVTKSQQLS
-222 MGLRDCSVQ
+222 VRPGDCSVQ
-231 GAELREILV
+231 GTELREILV
-240 IGFPASITNLMQS
+240 IGVPASITNLMQS
-253 FAMTLTNRFLL
+253 FAMALTNRFLL

-287 LVGFAFGAQSLLG
+287 MVGFAFGAQPLLG

-307 RDRLRGI
+307 RERLRDI
-314 LKFDILVELVFS
+314 LKFDVLVQLVFS
-326 AVMTVL
+326 VVMTVV
-332 FLIAAPQII
+332 FLISAPQII
-341 RIFMSDESVIRAG
+341 RIFMSDGGVIQAG

-379 AAGKGMPAF
+379 AAGKAMPAF

-399 LLCMVV
+399 LICMVV
-405 LSWLFG
+405 LSAVFG

-419 AAADVVSVLLSLV
+419 AAADVVSVILALV
-432 LLKRSNIFKATPH
+432 LLKRSNILK
-445 NCVYGL
+445 

>member
-34 MVDTWFLAQ
+34 MVDTWFIAQ

-84 GEKQRVRHVSAFCC
+84 GEEKRVRHVSAFCS
-98 YGAILWGVLIGAV
+98 YGAIVWGVLVGAL
-111 MLLLRHPILSLLGAK
+111 MLIFRQPILHLLGAS

-135 YYCYLALGAPAIIF
+135 YYSYLALGAPAIIF

-168 GSITGAL
+168 GSITGTV
-175 VNIVLDP
+175 VNIILDP
-182 IFIFGLNMD
+182 IFIFGLNMG

-205 SAVMFI
+205 SAVLLV
-211 VLLCTKSRRLS
+211 VLLVAKSQRLS
-222 MGLRDCSVQ
+222 VRPGDCSVQ
-231 GAELREILV
+231 GKELREILV
-240 IGFPASITNLMQS
+240 IGVPASITNLMQS

-287 LVGFAFGAQSLLG
+287 MVGFAFGAQPLLG

-307 RDRLRGI
+307 RERLRDI
-314 LKFDILVELVFS
+314 LKFDVLVQLVFS
-326 AVMTVL
+326 VVMTVV
-332 FLIAAPQII
+332 FLISAPQII
-341 RIFMSDESVIRAG
+341 RMFMSDGGVIQAG
-354 SRILRCMVITMP
+354 SRILRCMVISMP

-379 AAGKGMPAF
+379 AAGKAMPAF

-399 LLCMVV
+399 LICMVV
-405 LSWLFG
+405 LSAVFG

-419 AAADVVSVLLSLV
+419 AAADVVSVILALV
-432 LLKRSNIFKATPH
+432 LLKRSNILK
-445 NCVYGL
+445 

>member
-34 MVDTWFLAQ
+34 MVDTWFIAQ

-84 GEKQRVRHVSAFCC
+84 GEEKRVRHVSAFCS
-98 YGAILWGVLIGAV
+98 YGAIVWGVLVGAL
-111 MLLLRHPILSLLGAK
+111 MLIFRQPILHLLGAS
-126 SDTMDSAMA
+126 SDTMDSATD
-135 YYCYLALGAPAIIF
+135 YFCYLALGAPAIIF

-168 GSITGAL
+168 GSITGAV
-175 VNIVLDP
+175 VNIILDP
-182 IFIFGLNMD
+182 IFIFGLNMG

-205 SAVMFI
+205 SSVLFI
-211 VLLCTKSRRLS
+211 VLLATKSQRLS
-222 MGLRDCSVQ
+222 MRLRDCSVQ
-231 GAELREILV
+231 GTELREILV
-240 IGFPASITNLMQS
+240 IGVPASITNLMQS

-287 LVGFAFGAQSLLG
+287 MVGFAFGAQPLLG

-307 RDRLRGI
+307 RERLRGI
-314 LKFDILVELVFS
+314 LKFDVLVQLVFS
-326 AVMTVL
+326 VVMTVV
-332 FLIAAPQII
+332 FLIFAPQII
-341 RIFMSDESVIRAG
+341 RIFMSDSGVIQAG

-379 AAGKGMPAF
+379 SAGKAMPAF

-405 LSWLFG
+405 LSAMFG

-419 AAADVVSVLLSLV
+419 AASDVVSVILALV
-432 LLKRSNIFKATPH
+432 LLRRSNILK
-445 NCVYGL
+445 